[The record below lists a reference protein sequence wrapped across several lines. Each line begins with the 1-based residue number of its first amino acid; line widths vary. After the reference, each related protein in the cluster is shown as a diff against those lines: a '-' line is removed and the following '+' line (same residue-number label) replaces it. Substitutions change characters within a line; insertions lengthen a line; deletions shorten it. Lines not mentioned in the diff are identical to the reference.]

1 MTEKERVVTEMCES
15 YRSDYHI
22 DKDPNGPPWLL
33 GLTPFER
40 RGLRL
45 SMSALY
51 DTIIQL
57 KKEHDELK
65 RPTNKNHH
73 RRKRKVD
80 QR

>member
-1 MTEKERVVTEMCES
+1 MTKKEQVVTEMCES

-22 DKDPNGPPWLL
+22 NKDPNGPPWLL

-57 KKEHDELK
+57 KKEHDELE